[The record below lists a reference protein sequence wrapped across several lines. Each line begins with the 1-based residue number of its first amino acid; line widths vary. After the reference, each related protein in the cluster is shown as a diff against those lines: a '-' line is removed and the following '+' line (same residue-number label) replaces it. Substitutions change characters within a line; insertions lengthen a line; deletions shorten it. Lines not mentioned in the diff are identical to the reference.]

1 MDPAES
7 CDRLAAAQ
15 HGVLSRRQALEA
27 GLTERAIDGRLSS
40 GRWQV
45 VHAGVYVPRA
55 VPASWHQ
62 RVMAAIL
69 RGGASALASHRCAAA
84 LWQLDGVKERPVEIS
99 LKAGRRIRGAIVHRR
114 RASDDPSVVVFEG
127 IPATGVER
135 TLLDLAA
142 VITPRRL
149 ALALD
154 DALRRGSTTLEG
166 MRETVQGQRGRTG
179 LRSLRQLL
187 DARDDRDP
195 LVESRLESALLRL
208 LSTHS
213 LPLPVPQHR
222 VLDGNAFVARL
233 DFAYPSHRLAIET
246 DGYRWHGGVET
257 WRRDLRRENRL
268 KLLGWT
274 VLHFSWEDVHDRSEV
289 VASQIGAALAHA
301 STNLSG

>member
-1 MDPAES
+1 MEPAEL

-15 HGVLSRRQALEA
+15 HGVLSRRQALDA

-45 VHAGVYVPRA
+45 VHAGVYVPTA

-69 RGGASALASHRCAAA
+69 RGGASALASHRCATA
-84 LWQLDGVKERPVEIS
+84 LWQLDGLKERPVEIS

-114 RASDDPSVVVFEG
+114 RASDDPSVVVFDG
-127 IPATGVER
+127 IPATDVER

-149 ALALD
+149 ALALE
-154 DALRRGSTTLEG
+154 DALRRGSTTLES
-166 MRETVQGQRGRTG
+166 MRELVHGQKGRAG
-179 LRSLRQLL
+179 LRTLRQLL
-187 DARDDRDP
+187 DARDDRDS

-208 LSTHS
+208 LTAHA

-222 VLDGNAFVARL
+222 VMDGAGFVARL
-233 DFAYPSHRLAIET
+233 DFAYPQYRLGVET
-246 DGYRWHGGVET
+246 DGYRWHGGLERRT
-257 WRRDLRRENRL
+257 RDLRRENRL

-274 VLHFSWEDVHDRSEV
+274 VLRFSWDDVHNRPET

-301 STNLSG
+301 STNLSR